1 MLINQSDDEFWFHQ
15 GYKDEYYQNL
25 KIYVLMKNSNVFCL
39 LNKVSISILSI
50 YINMSQKVG
59 RHYTN

>member
-15 GYKDEYYQNL
+15 GFKDGYYHNL

-39 LNKVSISILSI
+39 LNKVSVSILRI
-50 YINMSQKVG
+50 YINMSLG
-59 RHYTN
+59 RHSTN